1 MRSNKALATIFLI
14 VFIDLLG
21 FGIILPLLPFI
32 AQKYQA
38 NPAQIG
44 FLTATYSFF
53 QLLASPVLGRL
64 SDRFGRK
71 KFLII
76 SQLGSA
82 LGYLILAF
90 ANSLPLLFL
99 SRIIDGVT
107 GGNIS
112 IAQAYIAD
120 VTDKKNRARGMGL
133 IGAAF
138 GLGFI
143 FGPAIGGALSKIS
156 YSAPAFLAAFVS
168 FITILTT
175 IFFLKETVNVKK
187 AVDNPKTKF
196 DLNELKR
203 ILATPNLLFLIIIFF
218 LINFSFSLTQGN
230 LALWT
235 QKTFG
240 YDASKN
246 GYIFAYVGVLAVL
259 VQVLVLPFLLKK
271 FNEKTI
277 LKIASF
283 NLFLSFFLIFLAKNE
298 LIFYLALTFM
308 PLGNG
313 LANPSI
319 QAIASEDVPKEEYG
333 GTLGFLQSAGSLGRI
348 LGPIIGGEL
357 FYYFGKD
364 IPFLFAS
371 VILFFVFLSNL
382 KLKDKLFYQPS
393 LDRSGRI

>member
-1 MRSNKALATIFLI
+1 MKNKKALITIFLI

-32 AQKYQA
+32 AEKYEA

-53 QLLASPVLGRL
+53 QLIASPILGRL
-64 SDRFGRK
+64 SDRYGRK
-71 KFLII
+71 KILIL

-82 LGYLILAF
+82 IGYLILAL
-90 ANSLPLLFL
+90 ANSLPLLFI
-99 SRIIDGVT
+99 SRIIDGIT

-120 VTDKKNRARGMGL
+120 VTDNKNRARGMGL

-156 YSAPAFLAAFVS
+156 YSAPALLAAFVS
-168 FITILTT
+168 LLTIMTT
-175 IFFLKETVNVKK
+175 FLFLDETVNTEKSTHSK
-187 AVDNPKTKF
+187 RTEF
-196 DLNELKR
+196 SLEELKKVLQ
-203 ILATPNLLFLIIIFF
+203 IPNFVFLILIFF
-218 LINFSFSLTQGN
+218 LINLSFSLTQGN

-235 QKTFG
+235 EKTFG

-246 GYIFAYVGVLAVL
+246 GAIFAYVGVLAVL
-259 VQVLVLPFLLKK
+259 VQLVILPFLLKRI
-271 FNEKTI
+271 NERNI
-277 LKIASF
+277 LKIATF
-283 NLFLSFFLIFLAKNE
+283 NLFLSFLLIYMAKNE
-298 LIFYLALTFM
+298 IIFYLALTFM

-313 LANPSI
+313 LANPSL
-319 QAIASEDVPKEEYG
+319 QAIASENVKKEEYG

-348 LGPIIGGEL
+348 LGPIIGGEI
-357 FYYFGKD
+357 FYIFGKN
-364 IPFLFAS
+364 IPFALAS
-371 VILFFVFLSNL
+371 AILFLVFMITIKI
-382 KLKDKLFYQPS
+382 KLNKTN
-393 LDRSGRI
+393 

>member
-1 MRSNKALATIFLI
+1 
-14 VFIDLLG
+14 
-21 FGIILPLLPFI
+21 
-32 AQKYQA
+32 
-38 NPAQIG
+38 
-44 FLTATYSFF
+44 
-53 QLLASPVLGRL
+53 
-64 SDRFGRK
+64 
-71 KFLII
+71 
-76 SQLGSA
+76 
-82 LGYLILAF
+82 
-90 ANSLPLLFL
+90 
-99 SRIIDGVT
+99 
-107 GGNIS
+107 
-112 IAQAYIAD
+112 
-120 VTDKKNRARGMGL
+120 MGL

-143 FGPAIGGALSKIS
+143 FGPAIGGVLSKIS
-156 YSAPAFLAAFVS
+156 YSAPAILAAFVS
-168 FITILTT
+168 FLTVLTT

-196 DLNELKR
+196 DFNELKR
-203 ILATPNLLFLIIIFF
+203 ILAIPNLLFLIIIFF
-218 LINFSFSLTQGN
+218 LINLCFSLIQGN

-235 QKTFG
+235 QETFY

-246 GYIFAYVGVLAVL
+246 GYIFAYVGLLAVL
-259 VQVLVLPFLLKK
+259 VQVLVLPLLLKK

-333 GTLGFLQSAGSLGRI
+333 GTLGLLQSAGSLGRI

-364 IPFLFAS
+364 MPFLFAS

-382 KLKDKLFYQPS
+382 KLKDKLFYHPP
-393 LDRSGRI
+393 LDRNS

>member
-1 MRSNKALATIFLI
+1 MRLNKALITIFLI

-38 NPAQIG
+38 NAAQIG
-44 FLTATYSFF
+44 LLTATYSFF
-53 QLLASPVLGRL
+53 QLLAAPVLGRL

-71 KFLII
+71 KILIL

-82 LGYLILAF
+82 LGFIILAF

-99 SRIIDGVT
+99 SRIIDGLT

-143 FGPAIGGALSKIS
+143 FGPALGGALSKIS
-156 YSAPAFLAAFVS
+156 YSTPALVAAFVS
-168 FITILTT
+168 FLTVLTT
-175 IFFLKETVNVKK
+175 ILFLKETVNTKK
-187 AVDNPKTKF
+187 ALESPKTEFSFK
-196 DLNELKR
+196 ELK
-203 ILATPNLLFLIIIFF
+203 IVLLIPNLSFLIIIFF
-218 LINFSFSLTQGN
+218 LINLAFSLTQGN

-235 QKTFG
+235 EKTFG
-240 YDASKN
+240 YDPSKN
-246 GYIFAYVGVLAVL
+246 GFIFAYVGVLAVL
-259 VQVLVLPFLLKK
+259 VQVVVLPFLLKK
-271 FNEKTI
+271 LNENII

-283 NLFLSFFLIFLAKNE
+283 NLFLSFFLIFLSKNE
-298 LIFYLALTFM
+298 PIFYLALTFM

-319 QAIASEDVPKEEYG
+319 QSIASKDVPKEEYG
-333 GTLGFLQSAGSLGRI
+333 GTLGLLQSAGSMGRI

-357 FYYFGKD
+357 FYLFNKD
-364 IPFLFAS
+364 LPFLFAS
-371 VILFFVFLSNL
+371 IILFLVFLANL
-382 KLKDKLFYQPS
+382 VYKTESKAKN
-393 LDRSGRI
+393 

>member
-1 MRSNKALATIFLI
+1 MRSKKALLTIFLI

-32 AQKYQA
+32 AKKYQA

-44 FLTATYSFF
+44 FLIATYSFF
-53 QLLASPVLGRL
+53 QLLSSPILGRL

-71 KFLII
+71 KLLII

-82 LGYLILAF
+82 LGFLILAF
-90 ANSLPLLFL
+90 ANNLPLLFL
-99 SRIIDGVT
+99 SRIIDGIT

-120 VTDKKNRARGMGL
+120 ITDKKNRAKGMGL

-143 FGPAIGGALSKIS
+143 FGPALGGVLSKIS
-156 YSAPAFLAAFVS
+156 YSAPALLAAFVS
-168 FITILTT
+168 LITILTT
-175 IFFLKETVNVKK
+175 MFFLKETVNVKK
-187 AVDNPKTKF
+187 VVDNPKTKF
-196 DLNELKR
+196 NLDELKR
-203 ILATPNLLFLIIIFF
+203 VFSIPNLLFLIIIFF
-218 LINFSFSLTQGN
+218 LINLVFSLNQGN

-235 QKTFG
+235 EKTFN
-240 YDASKN
+240 YDALKN
-246 GYIFAYVGVLAVL
+246 GYIFAYAGVLTVI
-259 VQVLVLPFLLKK
+259 VQILILPFLLKK

-277 LKIASF
+277 LKIALF
-283 NLFLSFFLIFLAKNE
+283 NLFLSFFLILLAKNE

-319 QAIASEDVPKEEYG
+319 QAIVSENVPKEEYG

-348 LGPIIGGEL
+348 LGPIIGGEF

-371 VILFFVFLSNL
+371 FILFFVFLVTL
-382 KLKDKLFYQPS
+382 RKKFF
-393 LDRSGRI
+393 

>member
-1 MRSNKALATIFLI
+1 MRSNKALITIFLI

-38 NPAQIG
+38 NAAQIG
-44 FLTATYSFF
+44 LLTATYSFF
-53 QLLASPVLGRL
+53 QLLAAPVLGRL

-71 KFLII
+71 KILIL

-82 LGYLILAF
+82 LGFIILAF

-99 SRIIDGVT
+99 SRIIDGLT

-143 FGPAIGGALSKIS
+143 FGPALGGALSKIS
-156 YSAPAFLAAFVS
+156 YSTPALVAAFVS
-168 FITILTT
+168 FLTVLTT
-175 IFFLKETVNVKK
+175 ILFLKETVDTKK
-187 AVDNPKTKF
+187 ALESPKTEFSFK
-196 DLNELKR
+196 ELK
-203 ILATPNLLFLIIIFF
+203 IVLLIPNLSFLIIIFF
-218 LINFSFSLTQGN
+218 LINLAFSLTQGN

-235 QKTFG
+235 EKTFG
-240 YDASKN
+240 YDPSKN
-246 GYIFAYVGVLAVL
+246 GFIFAYVGVLAVL
-259 VQVLVLPFLLKK
+259 VQVVVLPFLLKK
-271 FNEKTI
+271 LNENII

-283 NLFLSFFLIFLAKNE
+283 NLFLSFFLIFLSKNE
-298 LIFYLALTFM
+298 PIFYLALTFM

-319 QAIASEDVPKEEYG
+319 QSIASEDVPKEEYG
-333 GTLGFLQSAGSLGRI
+333 GTLGLLQSAGSMGRI

-357 FYYFGKD
+357 FYLFNKD
-364 IPFLFAS
+364 LPFLFAS
-371 VILFFVFLSNL
+371 IILFLVFLANL
-382 KLKDKLFYQPS
+382 IYKTESKAKN
-393 LDRSGRI
+393 

>member
-1 MRSNKALATIFLI
+1 MRSNKALITIFLI

-38 NPAQIG
+38 NAAQIG
-44 FLTATYSFF
+44 LLTATYSFF
-53 QLLASPVLGRL
+53 QLLAAPVLGRL

-71 KFLII
+71 KILIL

-82 LGYLILAF
+82 LGFIILAF

-99 SRIIDGVT
+99 SRIIDGLT

-143 FGPAIGGALSKIS
+143 FGPALGGALSKIS
-156 YSAPAFLAAFVS
+156 YSTPALVAAFVS
-168 FITILTT
+168 FLTVLTT
-175 IFFLKETVNVKK
+175 ILFLKETVDTKK
-187 AVDNPKTKF
+187 ALESPKTEFSFK
-196 DLNELKR
+196 ELK
-203 ILATPNLLFLIIIFF
+203 IVLLIPNLSFLIIIFF
-218 LINFSFSLTQGN
+218 LINLAFSLTQGN

-235 QKTFG
+235 EKTFG
-240 YDASKN
+240 YDPSKN
-246 GYIFAYVGVLAVL
+246 GFIFAYVGVLAVL
-259 VQVLVLPFLLKK
+259 VQVVVLPFLLKK
-271 FNEKTI
+271 LNENII

-283 NLFLSFFLIFLAKNE
+283 NLFLSFFLIFLSKNE
-298 LIFYLALTFM
+298 PIFYLALTFM

-319 QAIASEDVPKEEYG
+319 QSIASKDVPKEEYG
-333 GTLGFLQSAGSLGRI
+333 GTLGLLQSAGSMGRI

-357 FYYFGKD
+357 FYLFNKD
-364 IPFLFAS
+364 LPFLFAS
-371 VILFFVFLSNL
+371 IILFLVFLANL
-382 KLKDKLFYQPS
+382 VYKTESKAKN
-393 LDRSGRI
+393 

>member
-1 MRSNKALATIFLI
+1 MRSNKALITIFLI

-38 NPAQIG
+38 NAAQIG
-44 FLTATYSFF
+44 LLTATYSFF
-53 QLLASPVLGRL
+53 QLLAAPVLGRL

-71 KFLII
+71 KILIL

-82 LGYLILAF
+82 LGFIILAF

-99 SRIIDGVT
+99 SRIIDGLT

-143 FGPAIGGALSKIS
+143 FGPALGGALSKIS
-156 YSAPAFLAAFVS
+156 YSTPALVAAFVS
-168 FITILTT
+168 FLTVLTT
-175 IFFLKETVNVKK
+175 ILFLKETVDTKK
-187 AVDNPKTKF
+187 ALESPKTEFSFK
-196 DLNELKR
+196 ELK
-203 ILATPNLLFLIIIFF
+203 IVLLIPNLSFLIIIFF
-218 LINFSFSLTQGN
+218 LINLAFSLTQGN

-235 QKTFG
+235 EKTFG
-240 YDASKN
+240 YDPSKN
-246 GYIFAYVGVLAVL
+246 GFIFAYVGVLAVL
-259 VQVLVLPFLLKK
+259 VQVVVLPFLLKK
-271 FNEKTI
+271 LNENII

-283 NLFLSFFLIFLAKNE
+283 NLFLSFFLIFLSKNE
-298 LIFYLALTFM
+298 PIFYLALTFM

-319 QAIASEDVPKEEYG
+319 QSIASKDVPKEEYG
-333 GTLGFLQSAGSLGRI
+333 GTLGLLQSAGSMGRI

-357 FYYFGKD
+357 FYLFNKD
-364 IPFLFAS
+364 LPFLFAS
-371 VILFFVFLSNL
+371 IILFLVFLANL
-382 KLKDKLFYQPS
+382 IYKTESKAKN
-393 LDRSGRI
+393 

>member
-1 MRSNKALATIFLI
+1 MRSNKALITIFLI

-38 NPAQIG
+38 NAAQIG
-44 FLTATYSFF
+44 LLTATYSFF
-53 QLLASPVLGRL
+53 QLLAAPVLGRL

-71 KFLII
+71 KILIL

-82 LGYLILAF
+82 LGFIILAF

-99 SRIIDGVT
+99 SRIIDGLT

-143 FGPAIGGALSKIS
+143 FGPALGGALSKIS
-156 YSAPAFLAAFVS
+156 YSTPALVAAFVS
-168 FITILTT
+168 FLTVLTT
-175 IFFLKETVNVKK
+175 ILFLKETVDTKK
-187 AVDNPKTKF
+187 ALESPKTEFSFK
-196 DLNELKR
+196 ELK
-203 ILATPNLLFLIIIFF
+203 IVLLIPNLSFLIIIFF
-218 LINFSFSLTQGN
+218 LINLAFSLTQGN

-235 QKTFG
+235 ENTFG
-240 YDASKN
+240 YDPSKN
-246 GYIFAYVGVLAVL
+246 GFIFAYVGVLAVL
-259 VQVLVLPFLLKK
+259 VQVVVLPFLLKK
-271 FNEKTI
+271 LNENII

-283 NLFLSFFLIFLAKNE
+283 SLFLSFFLIFLSKNE
-298 LIFYLALTFM
+298 PIFYLALTFM

-319 QAIASEDVPKEEYG
+319 QSIASKDVPKEEYG
-333 GTLGFLQSAGSLGRI
+333 GILGLLQSAGSMGRI
-348 LGPIIGGEL
+348 LGPIIGGGL
-357 FYYFGKD
+357 FYLFNKD
-364 IPFLFAS
+364 LPFLFAS
-371 VILFFVFLSNL
+371 IILFLVFLANL
-382 KLKDKLFYQPS
+382 VYKTESKAKN
-393 LDRSGRI
+393 